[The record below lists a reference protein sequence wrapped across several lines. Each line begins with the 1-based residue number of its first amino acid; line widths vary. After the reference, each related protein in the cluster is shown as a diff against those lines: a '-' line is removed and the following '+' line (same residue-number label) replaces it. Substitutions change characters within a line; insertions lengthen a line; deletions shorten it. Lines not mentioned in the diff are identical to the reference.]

1 MASYNAVNGVPSAA
15 NDWLLQTLAR
25 DTWMFDGAVV
35 SDCDADADVFNSH
48 HYYATPSEAVAGI
61 LRAGTDVDCG
71 GFMGKYAPAALA
83 DGHITEADLDT
94 VLLRM
99 FRLLIRLAYFDGPTP
114 LSRIGSHDVCTSDA
128 IEIARDGVRQSVVLA
143 KNDGGVLPLSAGS
156 FHNVVVIGPNL
167 GLADTIS
174 YYGPGTG
181 CNFSRYTPLDALQQH
196 VPSALGIKGVPDV
209 GSNDTSGVAAA
220 ATAAASADLVF
231 LAIGSDLM
239 LEREGADRTEI
250 GFSAGQLA
258 LISAVASAAKGPVI
272 ALVFSGGAMDVSP
285 LLANPKIAGVVICG
299 QPSVQV
305 VGVGDVVFG
314 TTLDGRAVVPAGRM
328 TQTTYPASFVDT
340 TSMFEFGVRPGPS
353 VWPPG
358 TNPGRTYKFFTG
370 TPVLPFGYGL
380 SYTTFTY
387 TPVGGDR
394 VVRLDGLTAATAAQ
408 EATGVVGHIPASLK
422 EVAVSYYVNVTNTGT
437 VDADDVVLGFVVPP
451 GAGENGVPLRELF
464 GFERVHVAAGQTV
477 TVFLGAQGVRFTQ
490 AGTDGVRRPLPGV
503 YTVEFGVAETAAKGQ
518 GFATVQT
525 RVE

>member
-380 SYTTFTY
+380 SYTTFAYSGLKLSRSKINT
-387 TPVGGDR
+387 
-394 VVRLDGLTAATAAQ
+394 DGT
-408 EATGVVGHIPASLK
+408 
-422 EVAVSYYVNVTNTGT
+422 VAVSVEITNTGRRAGDEVAQLYVHAVASSVVRPVKELRGFQRLTLQPGEKRTITFT
-437 VDADDVVLGFVVPP
+437 VPAAKLAFWDEKTHAFLVEP
-451 GAGENGVPLRELF
+451 GAFELSV
-464 GFERVHVAAGQTV
+464 GASSADIRAKAVLEV
-477 TVFLGAQGVRFTQ
+477 TL
-490 AGTDGVRRPLPGV
+490 
-503 YTVEFGVAETAAKGQ
+503 
-518 GFATVQT
+518 
-525 RVE
+525 